1 MGTAPYFPAALPA
14 AQRPPARP
22 PYDFKGRRRGPRVRI
37 LLLHCDHAEYR
48 PIKKEIRLAED
59 VEPKPDSIDDGA
71 VAFVTVEAGDDDD
84 GAAAVDAA
92 AAEIAKS
99 LGRIGC
105 RRLLLYPY
113 AHLGTNLAPPAA
125 ALAALR
131 DLEERV
137 RAALSAPDREEGAG
151 GPPDVRRAPF
161 GWTKSYSISV
171 KAHPLAEHS
180 ISVGGGGGG
189 DAAAPGAA
197 GGRPGGGGEAAGAAG
212 GAAAAADSVA
222 LRSEARLESAWRIMT
237 PDGKMHDA
245 EGFDFSGHANLEVL
259 AKYEA
264 AKKRMSDEPPPH
276 VGLMKRLAIADYEPA
291 SDPGN
296 MRFYPNG
303 RLVKSLIERY
313 VTKRVRR
320 YGGYEVETPV
330 MYDARHP
337 GMASYFD
344 RFPARQ
350 YNIGSE
356 DDGGGRR
363 LFLRFAA
370 CFGQFMMAHDF
381 QMSYRN
387 LPYRLYEL
395 TRYSFR
401 REQSGELVGLR
412 RLRAFTMPDCHA
424 FCRDMPQAIR
434 EMSKRFDL
442 SREVVSGL
450 GIRDGAYEMAVRM
463 TEDFYAEHGEAV
475 RAMVAKHGR
484 PVLVEMWRERFFYFV
499 LKWEFNYIDAGGKA
513 SALSTDQI
521 DVENGERYGIE
532 FVDEN
537 NERRHPIILHN
548 SPSGAVER
556 VMYALLEEAAAAAR
570 RGSKPELPLWLS
582 PTQVRVIPVSAEF
595 EQNAVALAGRI
606 GHRQVRVDVD
616 DRAETLGRRI
626 RDAEREWIRFILVVG
641 EREAAMDGGM
651 VRVRDRRTGSTD
663 DMPLDD
669 LIGMIEG
676 EADGKP
682 FAGLNV
688 PFYLSRRPQI
698 MV

>member
-1 MGTAPYFPAALPA
+1 MPTWRRA
-14 AQRPPARP
+14 
-22 PYDFKGRRRGPRVRI
+22 PYDFKGRRRVPRVRI
-37 LLLHCDHAEYR
+37 LLLHCDHAEYK
-48 PIKKEIRLAED
+48 PIKKEIKLAED
-59 VEPKPDSIDDGA
+59 IEPKPDSIDDGA
-71 VAFVTVEAGDDDD
+71 VAFVTVEAGDDDGGG
-84 GAAAVDAA
+84 GAVAEA

-113 AHLGTNLAPPAA
+113 AHLGTNLAAPAS
-125 ALAALR
+125 ALAVLR
-131 DLEERV
+131 GLEERV
-137 RAALSAPDREEGAG
+137 LADLSAPGREGDAAS
-151 GPPDVRRAPF
+151 PPDVRRAPF
-161 GWTKSYSISV
+161 GWTKSYSLSV

-180 ISVGGGGGG
+180 ISVGGDGGGG
-189 DAAAPGAA
+189 DARAPAAPAA
-197 GGRPGGGGEAAGAAG
+197 GGGPIRGAEGDGDGGGGASG
-212 GAAAAADSVA
+212 GSAA

-245 EGFDFSGHANLEVL
+245 EKFDFSGHANLEVL
-259 AKYEA
+259 ARYEA
-264 AKKRMSDEPPPH
+264 AKKRASDAPPPH

-313 VTKRVRR
+313 VTKSVRQ

-350 YNIGSE
+350 YNVASD

-434 EMSKRFDL
+434 EMAKRFDL

-450 GIRDGAYEMAVRM
+450 GISDGAYEMAVRM
-463 TEDFYAEHGEAV
+463 TEGFYAEHGEAV

-499 LKWEFNYIDAGGKA
+499 LKWEFNYIDAAGKA

-537 NERRHPIILHN
+537 NERRSPIILHN

-582 PTQVRVIPVSAEF
+582 PTQVRVIPVSSEF

-606 GHRQVRVDVD
+606 GHRRVRVDVD
-616 DRAETLGRRI
+616 DRAETLGKRI

-641 EREAAMDGGM
+641 KREAAMDGGM
-651 VRVRDRRTGSTD
+651 VSVRDRRTGRTD
-663 DMPLDD
+663 DMALDD
-669 LIGMIEG
+669 LIGAIEG